1 LLSEKSFMELFK
13 LQLPD
18 SLSTR
23 QRFFW
28 RDNKE
33 GLTGHSGS
41 DLGVFTSAYFDLK
54 KQNAV
59 IILMNRDVDAVTE
72 KAMDE
77 IREKLL
83 NYNIVK

>member
-1 LLSEKSFMELFK
+1 MEMFK

-41 DLGVFTSAYFDLK
+41 DLGVFTSAYFDLE